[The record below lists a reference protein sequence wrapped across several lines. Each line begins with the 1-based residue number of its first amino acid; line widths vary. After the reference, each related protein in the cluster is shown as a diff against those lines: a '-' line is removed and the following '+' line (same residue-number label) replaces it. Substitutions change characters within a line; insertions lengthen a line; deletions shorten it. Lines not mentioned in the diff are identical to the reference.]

1 VIEDRLGRARTGDE
15 AAFRELTEQY
25 RRELHVHCYRMLGSF
40 EDAEDALQETLIAA
54 WRGLAT
60 FEGRSGLRTWL
71 YKIATNSCLN
81 ARRSRARRPD
91 TSRAHLLPRPS
102 REGEVPWLEPYPD
115 LLLEDMPDRVPGP
128 DARIDQRESVG
139 LAFVAAVQLLPPQ
152 QRAVLVLRDVLGY
165 RAAEAADLLGTTE
178 AAVNSALRRA
188 RRGLTGDGA
197 HDGERHERLEAGEC
211 SPIARDVAALPKS
224 PEDRRAV
231 ADFVAAFERGDV
243 AGIVALLRDDAVFT
257 MPPTAFE
264 YVGHRAIAEILNK
277 AVFREGTRSFVL
289 LPTSANGGRA
299 AFGFYAVDHAKAKA
313 KAGAGAD
320 AEEEARADGLGV
332 MVLSVRDGEV
342 AGFDSFVFLGEYNS
356 LPWFGLPMSL
366 PVSHL
371 AAPHRVR

>member
-1 VIEDRLGRARTGDE
+1 MARSGDE
-15 AAFRELTEQY
+15 GAFRELTEPY

-40 EDAEDALQETLIAA
+40 EDAEDAMQETLIAA

-71 YKIATNSCLN
+71 YRIATNSCLN

-91 TSRAHLLPRPS
+91 TSRARLLPEPS

-115 LLLEDMPDRVPGP
+115 LLLEDLPDRVPGP

-139 LAFVAAVQLLPPQ
+139 LAFVAAVQLLSPQ

-178 AAVNSALRRA
+178 AAVNSALKRA
-188 RRGLTGDGA
+188 RDSLTATADGA
-197 HDGERHERLEAGEC
+197 EEPESPEGITAGGEC
-211 SPIARDVAALPKS
+211 EPIARDATALPKT
-224 PEDRRAV
+224 PADRRAV
-231 ADFVAAFERGDV
+231 AEFVAAFERGDV
-243 AGIVALLRDDAVFT
+243 AGILALLRADAVFT

-264 YVGHRAIAEILNK
+264 YVGHCAIAEILEK
-277 AVFREGTRSFVL
+277 AVFRQGARTFVL

-299 AFGFYAVDHAKAKA
+299 AFGLYAIEKTD
-313 KAGAGAD
+313 AD
-320 AEEEARADGLGV
+320 PEAQAEAEAETEAEGLGILV
-332 MVLSVRDGEV
+332 MSVRDGEV
-342 AGFDSFVFLGEYNS
+342 AGFDSFVFLGGHNS

-366 PVSHL
+366 PAPRL
-371 AAPHRVR
+371 AAAQSTR